1 MLVTSLVTAFPVH
14 LSCINLC
21 KSLSL
26 FKWFQFLLCHFSVW
40 VLYSIHFISPY
51 FKYHFTCFHPGTW
64 NHRSIKFS
72 VLNFRNSSFFLFIFF
87 GTSSITNLSQFDDIS
102 MTVRLCLICLVSTEN
117 LLELCLSFF
126 PACIKWSFF
135 IMSLE
140 YLLSVSVESIPFLS
154 EIFFFFA
161 CFCVFLCCLFIYD
174 RSVVTAIWSYGHFR
188 FLCQMAISASAVVFL
203 IENATMILSDRAS
216 AKSISICTL

>member
-154 EIFFFFA
+154 EIFFFF
-161 CFCVFLCCLFIYD
+161 CLFLCFSLLFIY
-174 RSVVTAIWSYGHFR
+174 IWPFCGHGYLKLWSF
-188 FLCQMAISASAVVFL
+188 
-203 IENATMILSDRAS
+203 
-216 AKSISICTL
+216 SISMSDGDFCFRCSLSYRKCNHDTEWPSLSKID